1 MTTKIKPSNVD
12 DASGV
17 YEVTVE
23 NANNLGN
30 VPANQHY
37 TEARITITGTAPVN
51 VGATSNGHI
60 WLVYQ

>member
-12 DASGV
+12 TAAGAF
-17 YEVTVE
+17 EITAN
-23 NANNLGN
+23 NANNLGGT
-30 VPANQHY
+30 PANQHY
-37 TEARITITGTAPVN
+37 TEARITITGTTPVN